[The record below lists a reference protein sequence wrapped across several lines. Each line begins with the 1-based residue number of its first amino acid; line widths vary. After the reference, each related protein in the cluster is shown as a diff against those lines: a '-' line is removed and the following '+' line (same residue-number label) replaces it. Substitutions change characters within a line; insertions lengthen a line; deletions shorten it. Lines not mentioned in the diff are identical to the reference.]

1 MSDAVLDVGGRGAG
15 ASPTVGS
22 AARGDLVFFRTL
34 ITAMAVV
41 EVAGFVLQLA
51 MGRSSFGAPLI
62 VHFHAVVFMGWV
74 AIVVTQAWLA
84 SGGALRVHRTLG
96 AVALAWMLAMVVLGP
111 LVTLAGVRAG
121 RTPFFFQP
129 QHFVVANPATLLGAV
144 GLFAAAVVLR
154 KTRDWHM
161 RLQVGSFTMLMGPGL
176 GRILPLPFLKPYA
189 FEVAAGAAVIFPLI
203 GLVRD
208 WRVRGRPHPAWL
220 WTIGVLAASLIAA
233 RVLALSPA
241 GDAIYAAVAKGVPA
255 APVDGR
261 AFPKPPF

>member
-1 MSDAVLDVGGRGAG
+1 MSTTEIRTPPNDLAFLRNLV
-15 ASPTVGS
+15 TV
-22 AARGDLVFFRTL
+22 
-34 ITAMAVV
+34 MAVV

-62 VHFHAVVFMGWV
+62 VHLHAVTFMGWV
-74 AIVVTQAWLA
+74 AIVVAQAWLA
-84 SGGALRVHRTLG
+84 SGGALRLHRTLG
-96 AVALAWMLAMVVLGP
+96 GVALVWMLALVVLGP
-111 LVTLAGVRAG
+111 LVTLAAVRTG

-144 GLFAAAVVLR
+144 GLFVAAVALR
-154 KTRDWHM
+154 RDRDWHM

-203 GLVRD
+203 GLARD

-220 WTIGVLAASLIAA
+220 STIGVLAASLIGA
-233 RVLALSPA
+233 RVLALSSA
-241 GDAIYAAVAKGVPA
+241 GDAIYAVAAKGAPA
-255 APVDGR
+255 AQADGR